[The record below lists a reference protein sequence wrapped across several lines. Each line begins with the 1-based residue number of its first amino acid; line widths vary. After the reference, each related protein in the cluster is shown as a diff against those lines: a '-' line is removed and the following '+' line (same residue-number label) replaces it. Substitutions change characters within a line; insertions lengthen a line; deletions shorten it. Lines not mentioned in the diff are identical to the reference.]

1 MKENLD
7 IFADFILTSL
17 NQSVANSIFPSILK
31 NADVCSVFNKG
42 DTNLKDNYRP
52 VTKLQ
57 NISKICEQ
65 CMFQQISKFM
75 EPYLSNGNHMSIK
88 EALLVHF

>member
-31 NADVCSVFNKG
+31 NADVSSVFNKG
-42 DTNLKDNYRP
+42 DANLKDNYRP
-52 VTKLQ
+52 VTKL
-57 NISKICEQ
+57 
-65 CMFQQISKFM
+65 
-75 EPYLSNGNHMSIK
+75 
-88 EALLVHF
+88 